1 MSPDKGKRS
10 KVRHKQTA
18 PTPARTSDPGPP
30 YVVRWHPDAD
40 AERDASWPAQEKV
53 AMLNAVQK
61 LSRPTR
67 ALQRDLAKVLGMEQP
82 QVARLERGDVNPGMD
97 TLMRVA
103 SGLGIEFT
111 INVRP
116 AGANARLVTKKAQT
130 DSAVGVLHTERAEF
144 LVAAA

>member
-1 MSPDKGKRS
+1 MKLRDMKTNDELIAE
-10 KVRHKQTA
+10 QLL
-18 PTPARTSDPGPP
+18 SDPEF
-30 YVVRWHPDAD
+30 R
-40 AERDASWPAQEKV
+40 AEWERSALARAV
-53 AMLNAVQK
+53 AVAVIRYRVQRE
-61 LSRPTR
+61 LS
-67 ALQRDLAKVLGMEQP
+67 QRDLAKVLGMEQP

-144 LVAAA
+144 LVAAV

>member
-1 MSPDKGKRS
+1 MKLRDMKTNDELIAE
-10 KVRHKQTA
+10 QLL
-18 PTPARTSDPGPP
+18 SDPEF
-30 YVVRWHPDAD
+30 R
-40 AERDASWPAQEKV
+40 AEWERSALARAV
-53 AMLNAVQK
+53 AVAVIRYRVQRE
-61 LSRPTR
+61 LS
-67 ALQRDLAKVLGMEQP
+67 QRDLAKVLGMEQP